1 VPAPPDEF
9 IEREEDMKQ
18 KIGFMGLGIMGTPMA
33 ANLLKA
39 GYPVM
44 VYNRSPEKA
53 EPLVKQ
59 GAGLA
64 SNPENLAKA
73 AEVIIAMVTGPEALH
88 DLLWGANGAG
98 KALNSS
104 KTFINM
110 SSVSPRHTRELAA
123 QLEPTGALFI
133 DAPVS
138 GTKKPAEDGTLIIL
152 AGGPQDKVQELEPL
166 FGAMG
171 KKVVYCGA
179 AGQGSMMKMFI
190 NLLLGMMM
198 EGFAEVLNFGRL
210 GGLDIP
216 AMLDTV
222 FSGPLN
228 CGLFQMKA
236 PNLEKKSYPTAF
248 PFKHMTKDIKFVLD
262 TAYELKAPV
271 PVAQTLLHLFQSGVA
286 QGWGDEDISAI
297 ARVLEGLNPKN

>member
-210 GGLDIP
+210 GGLSVP